1 MSIRLVC
8 ILLVLLGCDSSSST
22 HQPIPA
28 ESETQDTTVLTV
40 IEETTSNNEENDLYY
55 LDFREQESLISA
67 LFSDSLVTFESGVQI
82 RLEAVEPIGGFQAI
96 LPRVIL
102 DSIGLDH
109 KNMHFNALDIESYQL
124 SQNQDHVRK
133 RRDTLDIL
141 LPNGTWTSFPP
152 DLMMEEADMNLER
165 YDNQWGF
172 YIVRIQ
178 WFEGNGYA
186 IINDQTGEITR
197 MNGRP
202 FFSPDGKHIIS
213 VMEDVEAT
221 YSTNG
226 LEMYEVVDG
235 AVTQTGYL
243 YPETWGPN
251 FAKWTSDSTA
261 VLRCG
266 TYDFESDSFD
276 YAVFYMRLS
285 VLEH

>member
-8 ILLVLLGCDSSSST
+8 CLLVLLGCNSPSTTQQPPSSK
-22 HQPIPA
+22 
-28 ESETQDTTVLTV
+28 SETQDTVALTA
-40 IEETTSNNEENDLYY
+40 IEEKASNNEEGLFH
-55 LDFREQESLISA
+55 LDFRDQETLIPAIINDSLIS
-67 LFSDSLVTFESGVQI
+67 FDSGVHI
-82 RLEAVEPIGGFQAI
+82 RLEAAEAIGGFQAI
-96 LPRVIL
+96 LPRSIM

-109 KNMHFNALDIESYQL
+109 QNMHLNALDIESYQL
-124 SQNQDHVRK
+124 SHWQSQVRK

-141 LPNGTWTSFPP
+141 LPYGTWKSFPP

-178 WFEGNGYA
+178 WYEGNGYA

-235 AVTQTGYL
+235 AVTQTGSL

-251 FAKWTSDSTA
+251 LAKWTSDSTV

-266 TYDFESDSFD
+266 TYHNIEGSYD
-276 YAVFYMRLS
+276 YGVFYLQLS
-285 VLEH
+285 LLKH

>member
-8 ILLVLLGCDSSSST
+8 ILLVLLGCDSPSST
-22 HQPIPA
+22 QQQIST
-28 ESETQDTTVLTV
+28 ESETQDTVGLTV
-40 IEETTSNNEENDLYY
+40 IEEKTFENEEEDLFY
-55 LDFREQESLISA
+55 LDFREQESLIPA

-133 RRDTLDIL
+133 RNDTLDIL
-141 LPNGTWTSFPP
+141 LPDGTWASFPP

-165 YDNQWGF
+165 YEEQWGF
-172 YIVRIQ
+172 YIIRIQ
-178 WFEGNGYA
+178 WYEGNGYA
-186 IINDQTGEITR
+186 VVNRQTGAITR

-202 FFSPDGKHIIS
+202 FFSPDGKHILS

-251 FAKWTSDSTA
+251 FAKWTSDSTV

-266 TYDFESDSFD
+266 TYDSESNSFD
-276 YAVFYMRLS
+276 YGVFYLQLS
-285 VLEH
+285 LLGH